1 MNFDKKIK
9 RGGYGMSGKTVLS
22 IPAFKLFV
30 LLIGTLIISGCGG
43 HRTQVQPEKIFINGR
58 VITMDGRIPKVE
70 ALAVAGGKII
80 SIGTTEEVR
89 NSHPKAEVVD
99 LKGKTVMPGI
109 IESHGHLLSLGQ
121 SFLELNLVGVQTPQ
135 EAVERVRERVSTT
148 PEGEWVVGW
157 GWDEGAWAR
166 DYPTNDELNK
176 VSPKNPVCL
185 NGLHGFS
192 SWANK
197 KALEIAGITSETPNP
212 ANGEILK
219 DARSGNPTGILTNSA
234 QDLVARSIPPLTQAQ
249 VEKALILA
257 VDECLKYGLT
267 TVHEAD
273 TTAPMLD
280 ALRSLEK
287 KGKLKCRIYVML
299 DGTDKKLLEPFFAK
313 GPEIDP
319 SQILTVRCIKIFID
333 GALGSRGAAL
343 LEPYSDAPDAKGVIV
358 TSEDSLFQLTV
369 QALKSGLQVAVH
381 AIGDRANRI
390 ALNAYGRALAE
401 VRSVKDHRLRVEHA
415 QVVSLEDIPKFSVL
429 GIIVSMQPPHCTS
442 DMSWAE
448 KRLGPDRAKGAYA
461 WRSFLDTGVHLALN
475 SDFPGETLNPF
486 YGMYA
491 AETRQTPDGK
501 PDGGWYP
508 EQCLSRQEVLKAY
521 TVESAYAGFEEGIK
535 GKILPGMLADFIVLS
550 DDILSIPSQA
560 LLSLQVEQTYVGG
573 RLIYNRVLKK
583 ELP

>member
-1 MNFDKKIK
+1 
-9 RGGYGMSGKTVLS
+9 MSENTVLS
-22 IPAFKLFV
+22 TSTFKLFG
-30 LLIGTLIISGCGG
+30 LIIGILIISGCGG

-58 VITMDGRIPKVE
+58 VITMDDKIPKVE
-70 ALAVAGGKII
+70 ALAVAKGKII
-80 SIGTTEEVR
+80 SIGTTAEIR
-89 NSHPKAEVVD
+89 NSHLKAEVVD
-99 LKGKTVMPGI
+99 LKGKTVIPGI

-135 EAVERVRERVSTT
+135 EAVERVQDRVRTT
-148 PEGEWVVGW
+148 PEGEWIIGW
-157 GWDEGAWAR
+157 GWDEGAWAK
-166 DYPTNDELNK
+166 DYPTNYELNK

-185 NGLHGFS
+185 SGLHGFS
-192 SWANK
+192 SWVNK
-197 KALEIAGITSETPNP
+197 KALEIAGITSETLNP

-219 DARSGNPTGILTNSA
+219 DARTGNPTGILTNRA
-234 QDLVARSIPPLTQAQ
+234 QDLVARSIPPLTKAQ

-267 TVHEAD
+267 TVYEAN
-273 TTAPMLD
+273 TTAAMLD
-280 ALRSLEK
+280 ALRSLRN

-299 DGTDKKLLEPFFAK
+299 DGTDKRLLEPFILN
-313 GPEIDP
+313 GPEIDAR
-319 SQILTVRCIKIFID
+319 QILTVRCIKIFID

-358 TSEDSLFQLTV
+358 MSEDSLYQLTV

-390 ALNAYGRALAE
+390 ALNAFGRALAE
-401 VRSVKDHRLRVEHA
+401 VRGAKDHRLRVEHA
-415 QVVSLEDIPKFSVL
+415 QVVSPEDIPKFFPL
-429 GIIVSMQPPHCTS
+429 GIVLSMQPPHCTS

-448 KRLGPDRAKGAYA
+448 KRLGPERGKGAYA
-461 WRSFLDTGVHLALN
+461 WRSFLNTGVHLALN
-475 SDFPGETLNPF
+475 SDFPGEALNPF

-508 EQCLSRQEVLKAY
+508 EQRLSRQEVLKAY
-521 TVESAYAGFEEGIK
+521 TVESAYSGFEEGIK

-550 DDILSIPSQA
+550 DDILNIPSQK
-560 LLSLQVEQTYVGG
+560 LLSLYVEKTYVSG
-573 RLIYNRVLKK
+573 RMVYARDAAAR
-583 ELP
+583 E